1 MVTAGAP
8 AAAQTNSTA
17 TATPTA
23 SSTATTNETAST
35 GYLTRI
41 DGDAVVVDAEH
52 ENGSIVLTV
61 QSDAYKSATVSGTV
75 GGDEGGGSYAIKPV
89 TLYDGETT
97 VRIAAP
103 MVDGEA
109 TATIS
114 TTACVEAG
122 RCGYVQIGDSGGGSL
137 LTGGSTVGWLGGAF
151 TTLLA
156 TAIVV
161 WSLVR
166 RGGDAP
172 EEL

>member
-1 MVTAGAP
+1 MVTAVAP
-8 AAAQTNSTA
+8 VAAQTNSTA

-52 ENGSIVLTV
+52 DNGSIVLTIRSEV
-61 QSDAYKSATVSGTV
+61 YKSATVSGTV
-75 GGDEGGGSYAIKPV
+75 GGEPGGGSFAIKTV
-89 TLYDGETT
+89 ELFEGETT

-103 MVDGEA
+103 MIDGEA
-109 TATIS
+109 TATVV
-114 TTACVEAG
+114 TTSCVDAG
-122 RCGYVQIGDSGGGSL
+122 RCGYVQIGDAGGGSL

-151 TTLLA
+151 TALLA

-166 RGGDAP
+166 RGDDAP